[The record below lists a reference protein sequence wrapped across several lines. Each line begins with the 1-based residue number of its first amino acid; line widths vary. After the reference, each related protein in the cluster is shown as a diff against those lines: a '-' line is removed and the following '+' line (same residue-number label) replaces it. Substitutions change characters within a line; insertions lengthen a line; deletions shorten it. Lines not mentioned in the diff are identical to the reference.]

1 MTPSDSAFKSQVSGF
16 HHALHEACNLPA
28 LRMSMSDERAWW
40 DFLREMEPLVDH
52 PMGAFST
59 TDVVQVIRHM
69 QWECREGKAS
79 WSLRPSHILRNPETF
94 RDLVLI
100 TRQKRTPQKV
110 RKPVEPVIAQ
120 KPAEDFMTSEE
131 ALESLARMKRQING
145 GAA

>member
-1 MTPSDSAFKSQVSGF
+1 MKFTPAQIAAFHQ
-16 HHALHEACNLPA
+16 ALHEACNLPA

-52 PMGAFST
+52 PMGAFAT

-79 WSLRPSHILRNPETF
+79 WALRPTHILRNPETF

-100 TRQKRTPQKV
+100 TRQKRCGKV
-110 RKPVEPVIAQ
+110 KSERAKVEAPKLRVDDPISG
-120 KPAEDFMTSEE
+120 EEFSE
-131 ALESLARMKRQING
+131 SIRRMKEKLQG

>member
-1 MTPSDSAFKSQVSGF
+1 MHFSQDQISGF
-16 HHALHEACNLPA
+16 HRALNEACNLPA

-52 PMGAFST
+52 PMGAFNT
-59 TDVVQVIRHM
+59 TDIVQVIRRM

-100 TRQKRTPQKV
+100 TRQRRGEKV
-110 RKPVEPVIAQ
+110 KSERLKVGAPKSDP
-120 KPAEDFMTSEE
+120 PPEDLLTQEE

-145 GAA
+145 GAL

>member
-1 MTPSDSAFKSQVSGF
+1 MTFSADQIISF
-16 HHALHEACNLPA
+16 HRALHEACGLPA
-28 LRMSMSDERAWW
+28 LRMSMNDERAWW

-52 PMGAFST
+52 PMGTFST
-59 TDVVQVIRHM
+59 TDIVQVISRM

-79 WSLRPSHILRNPETF
+79 WALRPSHILRNPETF

-110 RKPVEPVIAQ
+110 RKPEEPVIAQ
-120 KPAEDFMTSEE
+120 KPADDLMTSDE

-145 GAA
+145 GAR